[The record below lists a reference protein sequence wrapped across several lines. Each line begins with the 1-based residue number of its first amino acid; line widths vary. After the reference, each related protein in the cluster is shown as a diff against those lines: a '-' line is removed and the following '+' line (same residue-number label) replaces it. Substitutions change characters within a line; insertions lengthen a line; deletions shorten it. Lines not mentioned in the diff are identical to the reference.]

1 MTAENTAGKETD
13 ILPEP
18 EPHKEIESISRHQKK
33 SRRLPPLLRLTRR
46 TVVFLSLTLI
56 ATILFF
62 MTGNQQHFLDSNL
75 NLILKVIACNA
86 IALSFISFAAIIEC
100 IFYVAKSR
108 KVRLIIH
115 LICYILVLA
124 VSITVSVLSLSI
136 NMLSEG
142 IFF

>member
-1 MTAENTAGKETD
+1 MTAENTADKETD

-18 EPHKEIESISRHQKK
+18 APQKETETAPRHQKK

-75 NLILKVIACNA
+75 NIILKIIACNA
-86 IALSFISFAAIIEC
+86 IALSFITFAAIFEC
-100 IFYVAKSR
+100 IFYVAKI
-108 KVRLIIH
+108 KKLRLIIH

-124 VSITVSVLSLSI
+124 VSVAVSILALSI